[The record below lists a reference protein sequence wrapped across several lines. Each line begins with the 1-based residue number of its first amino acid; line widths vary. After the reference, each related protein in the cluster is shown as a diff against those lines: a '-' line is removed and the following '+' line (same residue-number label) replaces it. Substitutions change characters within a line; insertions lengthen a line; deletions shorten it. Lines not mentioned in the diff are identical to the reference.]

1 MTGDLEAA
9 AADSLAHLA
18 GGGRKHPRKPGALCA
33 NCGARLQGHYCH
45 VCGQSADARHRSI
58 GRLVWEAIEATFEL
72 DGRLWRTVPAL
83 FFRPGQL
90 ARDYIEGRLARH
102 VPPFRT
108 FLVALVL
115 FIFAAEHAT
124 HEMTLANARH
134 KAAQAALLAT
144 PQGRAA
150 EVTRLR
156 SEAAAS
162 LADSLK
168 EAANDR
174 ADSLKDPDE
183 KPDRV
188 QAFYAK
194 ETARAEAR
202 YAAALVRADRVAQ
215 GQPEEPVVEVDTTA
229 SKRTNN
235 WWKAGIRKAVDNPD
249 YYWSVLF
256 TWGHRAAILLLPI
269 VGLSLALVYRKRRE
283 VFVYD
288 HLLVAM
294 NLLSF
299 TFLSNAAGLMLPF
312 SWMGWWFGLVALW
325 TPVNLFQTLRGAYG
339 SSILGAALK
348 TLVVWW
354 ITVFSFSV
362 LLTGLLVLAVAE
374 L

>member
-1 MTGDLEAA
+1 LTGDLEAA

-18 GGGRKHPRKPGALCA
+18 GGGRKHPPKPGALCA
-33 NCGARLQGHYCH
+33 NCGTPLQGHYCH

-58 GRLVWEAIEATFEL
+58 LHLVREALEATFEV

-83 FFRPGQL
+83 FFRPGKL
-90 ARDYIEGRLARH
+90 ARDYIDGRLARH

-108 FLVALVL
+108 FLVALLL

-124 HEMTLANARH
+124 HEMTLADARQ
-134 KAAQAALLAT
+134 KAAHAALLAT

-150 EVTRLR
+150 EVVRLR
-156 SEAAAS
+156 KEAAS
-162 LADSLK
+162 DLADSLK

-183 KPDRV
+183 KPDRA
-188 QAFYAK
+188 QALYAE
-194 ETARAEAR
+194 ETARAQAR
-202 YAAALVRADRVAQ
+202 YAAAIARADRVAQ
-215 GQPEEPVVEVDTTA
+215 GQPEKPVVEVDTSA
-229 SKRTNN
+229 SKRANS
-235 WWKAGIRKAVDNPD
+235 WWKAGLQKAVDNPD

-269 VGLSLALVYRKRRE
+269 VGLSLALVYRKRRD

-288 HLLVAM
+288 HLRVAM

-299 TFLSNAAGLMLPF
+299 TFLTNAAGLMLPF

-354 ITVFSFSV
+354 ITVFSFSL